1 MTDKIDFKSLV
12 GKRLS
17 KSVNFMGQKVDIK
30 KLSVSEVME
39 IQEKAKEAEKDEKE
53 NFNILKLVIRS
64 AVDGAEN
71 IEDVDFDKFPLD
83 ELTNLASEIMKYSG
97 IRGEETGK

>member
-53 NFNILKLVIRS
+53 NFNILSLL
-64 AVDGAEN
+64 
-71 IEDVDFDKFPLD
+71 FDQQ
-83 ELTNLASEIMKYSG
+83 
-97 IRGEETGK
+97 